1 MEGERLN
8 DGVVENVR
16 MMIIQ
21 KMVENG
27 GSAENGG
34 NIEKCRKYRE

>member
-1 MEGERLN
+1 
-8 DGVVENVR
+8 

-27 GSAENGG
+27 GSTENAENDKNGG
-34 NIEKCRKYRE
+34 SALRPAPT